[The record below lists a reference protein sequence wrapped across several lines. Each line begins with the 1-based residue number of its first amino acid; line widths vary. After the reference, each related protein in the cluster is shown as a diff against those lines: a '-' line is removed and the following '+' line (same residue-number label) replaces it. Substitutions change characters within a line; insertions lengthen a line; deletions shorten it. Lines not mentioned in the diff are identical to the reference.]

1 MLNLDAGLQVPSEA
15 SLNPPPP
22 PKKEALDGEIFM
34 GTLKLMFLGEKLQT
48 HFHFTPEVDEHD
60 DTQQLLTAGRC
71 HLCRASFL

>member
-15 SLNPPPP
+15 SLNPPP
-22 PKKEALDGEIFM
+22 KKEALDVEIFM